1 MSRRALQLLIT
12 LAIAGGSF
20 QTAPA
25 FGASSQ
31 VPGQQSGG
39 SIDVTADSLSVT
51 DKGLKVQGKGN
62 AEVKREGMTLKA
74 DQVSVNRETQ
84 DMEASG
90 NVSIDDPEWKVKRAD
105 RVQFNLGKETGE
117 IEKGDLFIES
127 GHLSASGARFKK
139 LGGQAY
145 HIDEGFF
152 TTCLCESGP
161 PSWKI
166 SADEIDIKQEGSGVI
181 KRGWFY
187 IMDVPILYI
196 PYAIFPLNTERQS
209 GFLFPKFGYSGRDG
223 FQFQLPYFW
232 AISKSTDATFTADI
246 ETRTRLGFIGEFRTV
261 LSKDTQIQF
270 QGSYFNESMRSNAD
284 ERIKD
289 DAIADPNIPIQRWS
303 AVGSHRQ
310 GTNLGW
316 QTYSD
321 IAAFSDDLFTR
332 ELTRRFSLAF
342 EDEKDLRSSR
352 YSRSRMG
359 FYRNWG
365 DVQFEGQA
373 DYYQDFI
380 QEDRHTFQRAP
391 QLLAKGNHTL
401 GETPLL
407 LNWRAEGVSFVRRN
421 GPAGMRVDLRPEVA
435 LPFNLGS
442 YLYGALS
449 VAPRATVYNLYEN
462 KDTVVTLANNPGD
475 SSAPFRVKHTRTLA
489 QNPARGLVEV
499 TGRVGTSFGRVFD
512 FGESS
517 SVQKLKHTIEP
528 EVSYLFIPQTGQ
540 HDIPIMDGTDRIN
553 GRSVVTF
560 ALTNRLWGKFGQP
573 VKSQDRDVEDVTTL
587 GAGDIRELGKLRLA
601 LSYDAFNQKNG
612 GKALSDLDM
621 NLRVTPVDYLALG
634 FDAGIDPSDGR
645 VSQAAALFSIYDP
658 RPITRRVLDRD
669 FMRPNSFDLAY
680 RFVNKTRFHYLAEDA
695 NIDLEGLRLGFTPT
709 AAYCGTHT
717 EDPRCAGRFGT
728 NVLGQISA
736 NLLYHATDHILFLLN
751 SAYNIR
757 DTHFAGV
764 RAAVKLLSKCECWTV
779 AFTLT
784 QEINPSNTG
793 FHVDFSLLG
802 LGSQNK
808 GQAK

>member
-1 MSRRALQLLIT
+1 MSRRALQLVTT
-12 LAIAGGSF
+12 LALAGSLF
-20 QTAPA
+20 QIAPA

-31 VPGQQSGG
+31 VPGQQGG
-39 SIDVTADSLSVT
+39 EPIDVTADSLSVT

-62 AEVKREGMTLKA
+62 VELKREGMTLKA
-74 DQVSVNRETQ
+74 DQLSVNRETQ
-84 DMEASG
+84 DMEATG
-90 NVSIDDPEWKVKRAD
+90 NVSVDDPEWKIKRAE
-105 RVQFNLGKETGE
+105 RVQFNLEKETGE

-127 GHLSASGARFKK
+127 AHLSASGRRFKK

-209 GFLFPKFGYSGRDG
+209 GFLFPKFGISGRDG

-232 AISKSTDATFTADI
+232 AISKSSDATFSVDI
-246 ETRTRLGFIGEFRTV
+246 ETRSRLGFIGEFRTV

-270 QGSYFNESMRSNAD
+270 QGSYHNESMRNNAND
-284 ERIKD
+284 SIKD
-289 DAIADPNIPIQRWS
+289 DTIADPHIPTQRWS

-310 GTNLGW
+310 GTNVGW

-321 IAAFSDDLFTR
+321 IAVFSDDLFTR
-332 ELTRRFSLAF
+332 ELSRRFNLAF
-342 EDEKDLRSSR
+342 QDEKDLKSSR
-352 YSRSRMG
+352 YGRSRLG
-359 FYRNWG
+359 FYRNWD
-365 DVQFEGQA
+365 DVQLEGQA
-373 DYYQDFI
+373 NYYQDFI

-391 QLLAKGNHTL
+391 QILAKGRHML
-401 GETPLL
+401 GQTPLL
-407 LNWRAEGVSFVRRN
+407 LNWRAEGVSFVRRD
-421 GPAGMRVDLRPEVA
+421 GPDGMRLDIRPELV
-435 LPFNLGS
+435 LPFSLSN

-449 VAPRATVYNLYEN
+449 VAPRATVYNLYQRR
-462 KDTVVTLANNPGD
+462 DSFVTLTPSGVVG
-475 SSAPFRVKHTRTLA
+475 APLRTKHTRTLA
-489 QNPARGLVEV
+489 QNPTRALVEV

-512 FGESS
+512 FGEGS
-517 SVQKLKHTIEP
+517 SVQKLKHTVEP
-528 EVSYLFIPQTGQ
+528 EVSYLFIPRTGQ
-540 HDIPIMDGTDRIN
+540 RDIPLMDGTDRIN

-560 ALTNRLWGKFGQP
+560 ALTNRIWGKFGQP
-573 VKSQDRDVEDVTTL
+573 AKSQDRDVEDVTTL

-612 GKALSDLDM
+612 GDSLSDLDM

-634 FDAGIDPSDGR
+634 FDAGLYPNNGR

-680 RFVNKTRFHYLAEDA
+680 RFINKTRFGFLAEDA
-695 NIDLEGLRLGFTPT
+695 NVAVESIHLGLKPT
-709 AAYCGTHT
+709 ARYCGLHT
-717 EDPRCAGRFGT
+717 EDPRCVGRFGT
-728 NVLGQISA
+728 DVLGQISG

-764 RAAVKLLSKCECWTV
+764 RAGVKLLSKCECWTV
-779 AFTLT
+779 AFTLK
-784 QEINPSNTG
+784 QEINPSSTG
-793 FHVDFSLLG
+793 FSVDFNLLG